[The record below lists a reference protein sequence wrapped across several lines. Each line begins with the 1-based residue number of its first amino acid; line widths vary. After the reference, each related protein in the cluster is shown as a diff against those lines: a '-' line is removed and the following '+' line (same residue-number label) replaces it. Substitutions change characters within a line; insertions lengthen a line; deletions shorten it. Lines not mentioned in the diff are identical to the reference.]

1 MERVSLEGQE
11 VIQIRLQMK
20 YSAVSLNGHAV
31 YPLVPLL
38 RLLQAPKE
46 SYIGRVSMTELAQ
59 CLHHSITI
67 LGLKAMRLA
76 TAEDKAIYTIQDA
89 LTLEMDPEQSLKAI
103 RVPAIYVPQ
112 MKSVATASRLD
123 ALNIHLLFALQ
134 PTVLYFAETMILNS
148 QSQDTSLQMEQT
160 SSKQS
165 HTDQNTNLYVQKTSA

>member
-1 MERVSLEGQE
+1 
-11 VIQIRLQMK
+11 
-20 YSAVSLNGHAV
+20 
-31 YPLVPLL
+31 
-38 RLLQAPKE
+38 
-46 SYIGRVSMTELAQ
+46 
-59 CLHHSITI
+59 
-67 LGLKAMRLA
+67 MRLA

-112 MKSVATASRLD
+112 MKSVATASQLD

-165 HTDQNTNLYVQKTSA
+165 HTDQNTNLPEDRKKYSLEPNAEEEAYMEEVEAWRISEVRSHLIHHADFEEWLD